1 MKMNSISACH
11 SQRPEQY
18 RGFLRKLAIIQKRIN
33 IRKRSRFSVRNYVFS
48 DFDQLVKNLLQKV
61 IKICNCNFSNKS
73 FGSL

>member
-33 IRKRSRFSVRNYVFS
+33 LKKVAVSPYGNS
-48 DFDQLVKNLLQKV
+48 NL
-61 IKICNCNFSNKS
+61 
-73 FGSL
+73 